1 MKPLHAL
8 LFLAALAP
16 SLAWAAPAGTE
27 PSRASENLNFPDAE
41 RRAADLRQGMSM
53 EDVQAL
59 LGKPRRTSL
68 KNNGGSA
75 SPQGTMQ
82 WTYSW
87 TGTSISASLR
97 VDFAS
102 KTPNA
107 WYVNSWEWA
116 NY

>member
-1 MKPLHAL
+1 
-8 LFLAALAP
+8 
-16 SLAWAAPAGTE
+16 
-27 PSRASENLNFPDAE
+27 
-41 RRAADLRQGMSM
+41 MSI

-75 SPQGTMQ
+75 SPQGTLQ
-82 WTYSW
+82 WIYNWS
-87 TGTSISASLR
+87 GVSPLNSLLIQ
-97 VDFAS
+97 FSS

>member
-1 MKPLHAL
+1 MKPLRIL
-8 LFLAALAP
+8 LFLAALTP
-16 SLAWAAPAGTE
+16 SLTWAAPADTE
-27 PSRASENLNFPDAE
+27 PSRANENLNFADAE
-41 RRAADLRQGMSM
+41 RRAAELRQGMSI
-53 EDVQAL
+53 ESVQAL

-68 KNNGGSA
+68 KNNGNST

-87 TGTSISASLR
+87 TATSSPATLR